1 MTEDALAL
9 FMELKPHCPAVR
21 FAAGARLREAGRHYR
36 DMLLVTE
43 GEVEVVLDL
52 PGAEA
57 RPIRR
62 GAGEPVGEMGF
73 LSGADASATVTALTP
88 LTAWAIDD
96 ACLQRIERADPALY
110 VRLLRR
116 LDAFIADRVDSD
128 KALAAA
134 AGEGGD
140 ALDIRLCRDGDM
152 LLLAKRLRYQI
163 HCVERGRGAQGADH
177 EAELIEDSLDAFST
191 TFLAFDGLEPIGT
204 IRISFAW
211 KGDLGAHVHRFGMDA
226 DPAFP
231 RGLAMCSHL
240 IVRRSRWRGA
250 AAMRLVAAAIRFGRS
265 NGATS
270 CYIECVAP
278 LVHRYRAMG
287 FTLAGPPFDHDGRG
301 DRYPMKLDT
310 VRDSG
315 PLSGALGRSTILYLY
330 AKATLIRLLDGV
342 RGAAGM

>member
-1 MTEDALAL
+1 MTDDALAL
-9 FMELKPHCPAVR
+9 FAELQPYCPEAH
-21 FAAGARLREAGRHYR
+21 FAEGARLREAGRHYR

-52 PGAEA
+52 PGAEE
-57 RPIRR
+57 RPLRR
-62 GAGEPVGEMGF
+62 GAGEPIGEMGF

-88 LTAWAIDD
+88 LRARRIDD
-96 ACLQRIERADPALY
+96 AVLQSIERADPALY

-116 LDAFIADRVDSD
+116 LDTFIADRVDSD
-128 KALAAA
+128 KALAAT
-134 AGEGGD
+134 GEGGD
-140 ALDIRLCRDGDM
+140 ALDIRLCRDEEM
-152 LLLAKRLRYQI
+152 MLLAKRLRYQI
-163 HCVERGRGAQGADH
+163 HCVERGRDAAGADH
-177 EAELIEDSLDAFST
+177 QAGLIEDRLDAFST
-191 TFLAFDGLEPIGT
+191 TFLAFDGLEPVGT

-211 KGDLGAHVHRFGMDA
+211 KGDLGARVHRFGMDA
-226 DPAFP
+226 EPCFP
-231 RGLAMCSHL
+231 RGIALCSQL

-287 FTLAGPPFDHDGRG
+287 FTQAGPAFDDGGRG
-301 DRYPMKLDT
+301 ARYPMKLDT

-315 PLSGALGRSTILYLY
+315 PLSGALGSSTILYLY

-342 RGAAGM
+342 RGVAGM